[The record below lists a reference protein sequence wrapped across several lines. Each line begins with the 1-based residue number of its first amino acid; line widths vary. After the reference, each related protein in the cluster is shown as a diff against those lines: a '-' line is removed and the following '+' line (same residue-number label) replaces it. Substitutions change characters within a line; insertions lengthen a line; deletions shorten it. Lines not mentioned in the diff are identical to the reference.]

1 MQWDASYIKILHMA
15 AVNLPNAHQ
24 IKMEIHFSFFLILTI
39 NEYGLIEI
47 FKVILDEKW
56 SNEKFKIWNEPK

>member
-15 AVNLPNAHQ
+15 VVNLHFAQ
-24 IKMEIHFSFFLILTI
+24 KMKMEIHFSFFLMTRI

-47 FKVILDEKW
+47 FKVVLDEKFLL
-56 SNEKFKIWNEPK
+56 KR